1 MKLDRDTFLRALITE
16 MHSHVASPDT
26 RADIN
31 IQQTSYDSSEMQD
44 VIAHIRNCNGDVKWI
59 EEGAMMA
66 YTNNKVSLFQI
77 LDYLDENDDVLDYEV
92 QFMKTDLNGVNIDV
106 TDEIDID
113 DVRDMNNFFF
123 KILIFMDPELV
134 MFDPVYVDIDEV
146 INRNP
151 YFDSKDED
159 PEDEYYDDEY
169 EYVYEHLS
177 HVPEY
182 VSWKGSMNES
192 YILFEKKD
200 GNAELHLVPPKT
212 TSGNEY
218 FDINKFNVDAAGEEH
233 GTKKMFQDMGFTM
246 TNQSKNKD
254 IDYEMRSKPEDV
266 IVYDIEKTNKDGDK
280 IVVHE
285 MLNTITEAS
294 LHCDF
299 STLTEIKKKVKM
311 NFKGKKRIKMQCH
324 KGFKYVPSRRVCVK
338 ITGSEMMDMK
348 RSHIKASRTKKA
360 AGTGYQK
367 RINKKTKKAIR
378 FRKQANI
385 PNNKF
390 M

>member
-1 MKLDRDTFLRALITE
+1 MKLDRDTILEALLTE
-16 MHSHVASPDT
+16 MHNHVASPDT
-26 RADIN
+26 RSDIS

-59 EEGAMMA
+59 EDGAMMA

-92 QFMKTDLNGVNIDV
+92 QLMQTDLNGVNVDV

-146 INRNP
+146 IDRNP
-151 YFDSKDED
+151 YFDAGED
-159 PEDEYYDDEY
+159 DTEDEYYDDEF

-182 VSWKGSMNES
+182 VSWKGSMNET

-212 TSGNEY
+212 TSSDEY

-233 GTKKMFQDMGFTM
+233 ETKKMFQDMGFTM

-254 IDYEMRSKPEDV
+254 IDYEMRGKPEDV

-294 LHCDF
+294 LHSDY
-299 STLTEIKKKVKM
+299 STLTEVKKKVKM

-324 KGFKYVPSRRVCVK
+324 KGFKYVPERRVCVK

-348 RSHIKASRTKKA
+348 RSHIKAKRTKKA

-367 RINKKTKKAIR
+367 RINKKTKRAIR
-378 FRKQANI
+378 FRRQANI

-390 M
+390 V